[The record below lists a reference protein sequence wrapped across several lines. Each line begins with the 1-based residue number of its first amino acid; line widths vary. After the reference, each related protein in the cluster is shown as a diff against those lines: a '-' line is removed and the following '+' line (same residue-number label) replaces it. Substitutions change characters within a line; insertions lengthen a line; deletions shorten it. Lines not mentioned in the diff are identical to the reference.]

1 MKHNIFLETTVTD
14 LKLCMKTFIG
24 TIITI
29 SNISLILSEYR
40 KPKTYIGI
48 FLAFNLYITV
58 YGTHHTQNSY
68 HQLHDNYFGQA
79 FEPEL
84 GRLVPLSVS
93 QSLCHNY
100 PVYELKYTVL
110 ASGSFSSYPLMELE
124 IG

>member
-1 MKHNIFLETTVTD
+1 MVTDYETMVTD
-14 LKLCMKTFIG
+14 LKLCMKIFIG

-29 SNISLILSEYR
+29 SNVSEMLSEYR

-84 GRLVPLSVS
+84 GVWSHCPSVS
-93 QSLCHNY
+93 HFVIITQFMS
-100 PVYELKYTVL
+100 
-110 ASGSFSSYPLMELE
+110 
-124 IG
+124 